1 MGHKVVLGQLLRI
14 AGLNMDLL
22 SCDPSSC
29 RGETIPSF
37 CLKLATQSTSAGLSL
52 QGATGA

>member
-22 SCDPSSC
+22 RCDPSSC